1 MSKLLIAGTVAYDSI
16 ETPFEKVDY
25 TLGGAAVYIALAAS
39 QYPVDA
45 AIVSVIGSDFEQ
57 DHLNLLGNKGINLE
71 GVETIQDQ
79 KTFFWSGLYKND
91 MNSRETLTTELHALA
106 HFNPVVPESYKSPK
120 IAVLG
125 NLDPTVQMSVLNQ
138 LSHKPELV
146 ILDTMNY
153 WMIHTLDKLDAII
166 AKTDLLSIN
175 DEEARMLSG
184 EYSLVKAAKNILKR
198 GPKYLVIKK
207 GEHGALLFHENEVF
221 FAPALP
227 LEEVYDPT
235 GAGDTFAGGLAG
247 YLSQIKNINFEH
259 IKNAVVHGSNLASF
273 CVEQMGVS
281 RMVNL
286 EREELVQRLRYFKKL
301 TQFDIH
307 LES

>member
-247 YLSQIKNINFEH
+247 YLSQIKNINFGSRSPTN
-259 IKNAVVHGSNLASF
+259 IKSEGTK
-273 CVEQMGVS
+273 VENHYKHQVRRNKFRKS
-281 RMVNL
+281 H
-286 EREELVQRLRYFKKL
+286 F
-301 TQFDIH
+301 
-307 LES
+307 